1 MHVLTPAFTPLPKT
15 ALFIGIFVDNAQP
28 VEYHGY
34 MNRLTSEQRAQVINC
49 LIEGC
54 SIRSTVRMT
63 GVAKK
68 TVMRLVVEIGEFCA
82 EYQDKVFRNL
92 KCQRLQVDEL
102 WAFCYCKQKNVTPKI
117 AESQIA
123 GDVWLWSAVD
133 AETKIVPCWYVG
145 QRDAIAATE
154 FIADLGSRLAHRVQ
168 LTSDG
173 HKVYL
178 NAVIDAFADEI
189 DYAQLVKYY
198 GNEPEPQKRYS
209 PAVCTGAEK
218 IIRLGDPDPKHI
230 STSYVERHN
239 LSVRMTVRRFTRLT
253 NAFSKKIE
261 NHIAAIALGYFA
273 YNFIKIHRTL
283 RTSPAMAAGV
293 TDRLWDVADLVAA
306 WEANERR
313 AERAA

>member
-1 MHVLTPAFTPLPKT
+1 
-15 ALFIGIFVDNAQP
+15 
-28 VEYHGY
+28 
-34 MNRLTSEQRAQVINC
+34 MNRLTSEKRVQVINC

-63 GVAKK
+63 GAAKK
-68 TVMRLVVEIGEFCA
+68 TVMRLVLEVGEFCA
-82 EYQDKVFRNL
+82 EYQDKAFRNL
-92 KCQRLQVDEL
+92 KCKRLQVDEL
-102 WAFCYCKQKNVTPKI
+102 WSFCYCKQKNVTESI
-117 AESQIA
+117 AEKHVA

-133 AETKIVPCWYVG
+133 AETKLVPSWYVG
-145 QRDAIAATE
+145 QRDAITATE
-154 FIADLGSRLAHRVQ
+154 FIADLESRLANRVQ

-198 GNEPEPQKRYS
+198 GNEPEAQKRYS

-261 NHIAAIALGYFA
+261 NHCAAIALGYFA

-283 RTSPAMAAGV
+283 RVTPAMAAGV
-293 TDRLWDVADLVAA
+293 TDRLWDVRDLVAA
-306 WEANERR
+306 WEAEERR
-313 AERAA
+313 EERAA